1 MTHSFNGNIGSFN
14 TTIYNSAGAD
24 DQPNI
29 LTWLSPL
36 DPNLG
41 HQGIRERRVENVGE
55 WLLQTQEFRNWHASS
70 GGGESDSAVLFC
82 YGDQGVGKTFIR

>member
-1 MTHSFNGNIGSFN
+1 MSQPFTGNIGSFN
-14 TTIYNSAGAD
+14 TIICGSD

-36 DPNLG
+36 DPNSG
-41 HQGIRERRVENVGE
+41 HQGIRERRVENVGQ
-55 WLLQTQEFRNWHASS
+55 WLLETQEFGNWYTSS
-70 GGGESDSAVLFC
+70 GGGEPDSAVLFC